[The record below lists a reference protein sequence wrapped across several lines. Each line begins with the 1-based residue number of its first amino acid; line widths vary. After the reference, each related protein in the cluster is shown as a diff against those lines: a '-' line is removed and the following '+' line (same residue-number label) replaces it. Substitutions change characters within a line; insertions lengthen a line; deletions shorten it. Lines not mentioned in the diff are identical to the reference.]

1 MPQIDLGS
9 VVGPAGPQGVPGP
22 AGADGVQ
29 GIPGPNQVTAATSTT
44 LGTASAPVVLIA
56 NGSKVGSRAFD
67 PEPTAGSS
75 GLLTSGAIETALSA
89 RADYGQK
96 ILDNAGGKTVV
107 LTRKIATGS
116 GSDLISIW
124 TRSNGGTAGNHW
136 VGLWMANFL
145 VSFTVTNAGSTD
157 VTVTAI
163 TTRALS
169 LTMPSGWGNIAITSI
184 GEPLAS
190 IEYSA

>member
-29 GIPGPNQVTAATSTT
+29 GIPGPNQVTASTSST
-44 LGTASAPVVLIA
+44 LGTAAAPVVLIA

-67 PEPTAGSS
+67 LEPTAGSS
-75 GLLTSGAIETALSA
+75 GLLTSGVIEAALA
-89 RADYGQK
+89 TRADYSPRT
-96 ILDNAGGKTVV
+96 LDNAGGKTVV
-107 LTRKIATGS
+107 FTRKIASGAGS
-116 GSDLISIW
+116 NLISIW
-124 TRSNGGTAGNHW
+124 TRSNGGAAGNHW
-136 VGLWMANFL
+136 VGLWIANFL
-145 VSFTVTNAGSTD
+145 VSFSVTNAGSTE
-157 VTVTAI
+157 VTATAI

-169 LTMPSGWGNIAITSI
+169 LTMPSGWGNIAITSV